1 MAVPPGSSFPSHLAL
16 GPGTR
21 RTLLDALLTLPD
33 EIPEWFTKVAKQP
46 EPWLPTVSVPGGG
59 VLLGSWTSPAGWPW
73 EIGVVRVRWDLD
85 EHRTPLPDFPALVL
99 EPRPWPRIKGRR
111 KLARAF
117 HRYQQREPG
126 QSPMRGVRWKPADD
140 PPTAWAP
147 VPGVPT
153 WSHPA
158 EAWETSMDLLRRLN
172 AGAPMWEGLSPKQ
185 TTTMITRLWRDT
197 PWLFLLHPGLQERIQ
212 QTLGLPP
219 RLEAA
224 PCMAAAHAAEA
235 GVKGRKGAWPPGR
248 LVTRKPGFGH
258 PEPIHAAYDWLLD
271 RNEGQSRAIIA
282 FLEGQADPESLTT
295 SAEAIPKKLSER
307 LAELHDGFATPMM
320 LPLLEEALPAVEGQE
335 DQRRDDVLSLWLSS
349 RAPQAL
355 WLAFGKQAERLSV
368 ATEHGGS
375 VQGLE
380 AILDVQHRGHLTP
393 LNKLP
398 WRWDET
404 WGWRWVVPGGMVR
417 AVDGSAEAPV
427 GAAGS

>member
-21 RTLLDALLTLPD
+21 RELLSLLRVLPH
-33 EIPEWFTKVAKQP
+33 ETPEWLTKVAKLP
-46 EPWLPTVSVPGGG
+46 GPWLPTVPVPGGG
-59 VLLGSWTSPAGWPW
+59 VLLGSWASPAGWPW
-73 EIGVVRVRWDLD
+73 EIGVVRVRWGLSIA
-85 EHRTPLPDFPALVL
+85 EHALPDFPALVM
-99 EPRPWPRIKGRR
+99 EPRPWPRITGRR

-117 HRYQQREPG
+117 HRYRHREPG
-126 QSPMRGVRWKPADD
+126 QSPRRGIRWKPDDD
-140 PPTAWAP
+140 PPAAWSSLP
-147 VPGVPT
+147 DTPT
-153 WSHPA
+153 WGHPA
-158 EAWETSMDLLRRLN
+158 EAWEASMDLLLRLD
-172 AGAPMWEGLSPKQ
+172 AGTMWDGLSHKQ
-185 TTTMITRLWRDT
+185 TTALVTRLWRDT

-219 RLEAA
+219 KLEAT

-248 LVTRKPGFGH
+248 LVARRPGFGH
-258 PEPIHAAYDWLLD
+258 PEPIHVAYDWLLD
-271 RNEGQSRAIIA
+271 CHEGQSRAIIA
-282 FLEGQADPESLTT
+282 FLEGQDDPEGITT

-320 LPLLEEALPAVEGQE
+320 LPLLEEALPAVEGRE
-335 DQRRDDVLSLWLSS
+335 GERRDDVLALWLSA

-368 ATEHGGS
+368 ATEHGGT

-380 AILDVQHRGHLTP
+380 AILEVQHRGHMVS

-398 WRWDET
+398 RRWDAT
-404 WGWRWVVPGGMVR
+404 WGWRWVVPGGMVS
-417 AVDGSAEAPV
+417 AVDGSA
-427 GAAGS
+427 GAQEGPAGS